1 MYKLY
6 YSPGSA
12 SFVVHWMLLE
22 LAVPYELERVNFAA
36 GEQKRPEFLRL
47 NARGHVPVLVV
58 DGRPYTESAA
68 LLMILAERHPEA
80 RLCPAPGSP
89 ERYAFLEA
97 MVYLAN
103 ELLPAFRAWFY
114 VDDFASPEH
123 HEDALAHARARI
135 EAVWSE
141 LDRWLSDGREHLLG
155 ADLTTVDLL
164 ATMLARWGRRMPR
177 APESWPQLGA
187 YVARMK
193 KRPKLR
199 EVHAREGLTEWI
211 DAAE

>member
-22 LAVPYELERVNFAA
+22 LGAPFELERVNFAA
-36 GEQKRPEFLRL
+36 GEQKQPEFRRL
-47 NARGHVPVLVV
+47 NPRGHVPVLVV

-80 RLCPAPGSP
+80 RLCPPAGSA
-89 ERYAFLEA
+89 ERYAFIEA

-114 VDDFASPEH
+114 VDDFASAEH
-123 HEDALAHARARI
+123 HEDALVHARARI

-155 ADLTTVDLL
+155 EELTTVDLL

-177 APESWPQLGA
+177 PPESWPHVAA
-187 YVARMK
+187 YVGRMK
-193 KRPKLR
+193 KRPSLR

-211 DAAE
+211 DA